1 MSGGVGGLWPVS
13 KETMSGRAGLKR
25 RAHRLL
31 PRTLRSQQN
40 LGRDARGNPLMDLGQ
55 DGVRAP

>member
-13 KETMSGRAGLKR
+13 KETMSGGAGLKR
-25 RAHRLL
+25 RVYCLL

-40 LGRDARGNPLMDLGQ
+40 LGDDVVAIR
-55 DGVRAP
+55 